1 VRHHLGGRQ
10 SDGGLL
16 DHDAMAWLQGEHVIS
31 VEELVGLGH
40 GANARARCATV
51 MPARLSRQSLF
62 GGAGL
67 EHPCG
72 SVTPLNKSVTVQI
85 VGRAVSLENLRLRE
99 PASTAVNV
107 TVGKR
112 SREYLT
118 DREVERLIDAAK
130 LNRSGHRDATAIL
143 VAYRHGL
150 RASELVTLR
159 WDDIDLA
166 TGRLHVRRAKS
177 GDASV
182 HPISARESRA
192 LRKLLREAPRSP
204 YVFISERLAPLSVA
218 GYQRMVARAGVAAKF
233 TFLVHSHMLRHAC
246 GFKLANDGHDTRA
259 IQAYLGHRS
268 IMSTV
273 RYTALTPNRFK
284 NFWKD

>member
-1 VRHHLGGRQ
+1 MSALTRIFER
-10 SDGGLL
+10 
-16 DHDAMAWLQGEHVIS
+16 
-31 VEELVGLGH
+31 LVDVHSRGLG
-40 GANARARCATV
+40 
-51 MPARLSRQSLF
+51 
-62 GGAGL
+62 
-67 EHPCG
+67 
-72 SVTPLNKSVTVQI
+72 I
-85 VGRAVSLENLRLRE
+85 
-99 PASTAVNV
+99 
-107 TVGKR
+107 
-112 SREYLT
+112 
-118 DREVERLIDAAK
+118 
-130 LNRSGHRDATAIL
+130 ATAIL

-150 RASELVTLR
+150 RASEIVALR
-159 WDDIDLA
+159 WDDIDLT
-166 TGRLHVRRAKS
+166 TGRLHVRRAKA

-192 LRKLLREAPRSP
+192 LRKLLREAPTSP
-204 YVFISERLAPLSVA
+204 CVFISERRAPLSAA

-233 TFLVHSHMLRHAC
+233 SFPVHSHMLRHAC